1 MSWRMGERNR
11 EKWEY
16 IEGFVILEIEYV
28 EKRSSGSMDCIGLDS
43 TWDLFERRAE
53 KISLDWRVQC
63 FSQEKG
69 FSFVRILIEKLEKYD
84 PMKFP
89 EDLASS

>member
-1 MSWRMGERNR
+1 MGERNR

-43 TWDLFERRAE
+43 T
-53 KISLDWRVQC
+53 
-63 FSQEKG
+63 
-69 FSFVRILIEKLEKYD
+69 
-84 PMKFP
+84 
-89 EDLASS
+89 